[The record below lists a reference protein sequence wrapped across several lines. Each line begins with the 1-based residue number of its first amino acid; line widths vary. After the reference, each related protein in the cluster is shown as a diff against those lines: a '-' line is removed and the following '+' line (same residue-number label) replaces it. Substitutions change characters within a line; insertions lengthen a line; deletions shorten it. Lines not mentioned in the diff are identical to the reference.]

1 MMGYPLALLTMLKI
15 TGINITKNIQSF
27 KAVLPA
33 DSDEY
38 IMVEILGT
46 FQTSARTYVPHS
58 FPQIPCN

>member
-15 TGINITKNIQSF
+15 TGINITKNIQSST
-27 KAVLPA
+27 AVLPA

-46 FQTSARTYVPHS
+46 FQTSCT
-58 FPQIPCN
+58 